1 MRQLRCCQVLVTQML
16 NVEDAVE
23 HMYHVVNG
31 RPSNSA
37 FVIDVAPLDITE
49 VLLSGFDTRDHAHTH
64 TFPHQP
70 KHTLNFVFAE
80 GLMYGR

>member
-1 MRQLRCCQVLVTQML
+1 ML

-49 VLLSGFDTRDHAHTH
+49 VLLGGFDTRDHAHTH
-64 TFPHQP
+64 TFAPPTQAHF
-70 KHTLNFVFAE
+70 NFC
-80 GLMYGR
+80 LC